1 MKKVR
6 NYDRR
11 VKQTRIFLADYFVVR
26 ELSQQAGISMAE
38 ALHKLLVGRIPAIQP
53 ALKVPIARVALRYA
67 SQPAKIA
74 PVAITR
80 RRSTPVIIG
89 FSREVENVTNGHRRA
104 D

>member
-11 VKQTRIFLADYFVVR
+11 VKQTRIFLDDYFVVR
-26 ELSQQAGISMAE
+26 GLSRQAGISMAE

-53 ALKVPIARVALRYA
+53 ALKVPVARIALQYA
-67 SQPAKIA
+67 SEPSVLA
-74 PVAITR
+74 T
-80 RRSTPVIIG
+80 SG
-89 FSREVENVTNGHRRA
+89 SRGTTFGIKTQGVRY